1 MSRYGLIRVVLVV
14 AILAIAAAV
23 WGVGRI
29 QSSADDSSTH
39 ALSSGEEMLISML
52 DQETGL
58 RGYINTHDRR
68 FLQPYLNGRSRLETG
83 IADQPRYASD
93 SHDEPYI
100 PAEIA
105 PARRW
110 QRQAEAELAQVD
122 AGKEPSVADALRRK
136 GIMDTFRAANAR
148 FAAHKQGDRK
158 RDRRTASLFSLAAIV
173 LLGTLFSLFSWAL
186 FERPARRDARRR
198 RRLAGFSDAL
208 QVARSEREAFD
219 VLKRHLEGWLNN

>member
-39 ALSSGEEMLISML
+39 ALSAGEQMLISML

-68 FLQPYLNGRSRLETG
+68 FLQPYLSGRSRLETA
-83 IADQPRYASD
+83 IADRRRYASGAD
-93 SHDEPYI
+93 ARPYI
-100 PAEIA
+100 AAAIE

-110 QRQAEAELAQVD
+110 QR
-122 AGKEPSVADALRRK
+122 
-136 GIMDTFRAANAR
+136 
-148 FAAHKQGDRK
+148 
-158 RDRRTASLFSLAAIV
+158 
-173 LLGTLFSLFSWAL
+173 
-186 FERPARRDARRR
+186 
-198 RRLAGFSDAL
+198 
-208 QVARSEREAFD
+208 
-219 VLKRHLEGWLNN
+219 